1 MRALTARLWQGTFLR
16 YFASSGMALGV
27 DATSFFTLV
36 ALGARPGPASAAA
49 YSIGIVAHW
58 LITSRAVFP
67 DDVAERGPARTR
79 QKGLFVVSALI
90 GLAMTTAVVSA
101 GAAMGVNLVLT
112 KGIAVALSFT
122 TNWLLRRRI
131 VFRPQRLAA

>member
-1 MRALTARLWQGTFLR
+1 MRAFAAKLWEGTFAR

-36 ALGARPGPASAAA
+36 ALGAPPGPASALG

-67 DDVAERGPARTR
+67 DDVAERGPARTK
-79 QKGLFVVSALI
+79 QKVLFVLSALI
-90 GLAMTTAVVSA
+90 GLAITTGIVSG

-112 KGIAVALSFT
+112 KGVAVVLSFT
-122 TNWLLRRRI
+122 ANWLLRRRV
-131 VFRPQRLAA
+131 VFRPQGIAA